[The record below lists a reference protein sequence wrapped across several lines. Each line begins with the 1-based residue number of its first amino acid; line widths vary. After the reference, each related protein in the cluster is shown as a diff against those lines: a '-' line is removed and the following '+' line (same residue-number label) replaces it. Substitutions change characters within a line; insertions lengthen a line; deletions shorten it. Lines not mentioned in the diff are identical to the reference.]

1 MAVNVKIK
9 SGAVAVVVHAPDKSV
24 RMANQEALR
33 LFGPGLRQKRGGAG
47 MDPDWRF
54 VREDGTELGVEGYP
68 VDQVIA
74 TQQPIE
80 DVQMGIKD
88 LSSGEVIWVLV
99 NALAELNEDQE
110 LHQVVVTYLDVTH
123 HQRIEEANLFL
134 LQGGDTASREDFF
147 RSLARYLARSL
158 GMDYVCIDR
167 LGPDSLVAE
176 TLAVYS
182 NGRFQENV
190 TYSLKDSPCAEVV
203 KEAICCFPSGVRQLF
218 PKDAALQELEAESYS
233 GTILSNSQGKSIGLI
248 ALIGR
253 HPLTNPQLV
262 VSILKL
268 VAVRSASELERRHA
282 EAALHEADVRFR
294 AIFEHSPYG
303 ALILDAATASPI
315 EFNDQVCRQLGYT
328 REEFSHLSVR
338 EIEAAE
344 TNEEIRAH
352 TQKVQ
357 REGRDE
363 FESLHRT
370 KQGEIRNVL
379 VMLQALRVSGRDVLY
394 TIWRDI
400 TEQKKSEEA
409 LRGSEQRL
417 ATITAAAPVVLWAVD
432 QNGVF
437 TLSEGK
443 ELEALGLR
451 PGQVVGQ
458 SVFDVYRD
466 YPRLLA
472 AIRRALAKETCT
484 ETHEVGGLFFESRFT
499 HLQNEAGDPQ
509 GVIGVSV
516 NITERQKVEEALRE
530 SEYFFKES
538 QRAAFIGSYKMDFV
552 ADFWE
557 SSEVLDRIF
566 GIDKSYKRSVAG
578 WLDIIH
584 PDDQEMM
591 GRYLR
596 EEVIGKEGAFN
607 KEYRIV
613 RKYDGEVR
621 WVNGLGK
628 TSLDADGN
636 VVFLIGT
643 IQDITERKRA
653 EEQFERSERNYREI
667 FNSTNEA
674 IFIEDS
680 STGRILDVNDTML
693 RLYGYE
699 SKEEV
704 LAGDIGNLSVNEPP
718 YTQKEAECLICK
730 AIHEGPQT
738 FEWLARKK
746 NGEIFWIEVSLR
758 SSQIGGHGRVLA
770 VARDI
775 AERKRM
781 QEAVQKRIVALTR
794 PMVRDNR
801 ILFEELFNLVDI
813 QRIQDEFAAA
823 TGVAS
828 IITHPDGNPITQ
840 PSHFTRL
847 CGQIIRK
854 TEAGCANCYQSGA
867 MLGAP
872 HAGKPIVQ
880 VCLSGG
886 LWDAGASIVVGGHH
900 IANWLIGQV
909 RDETQTEESMR
920 DYARDIGAD
929 ETAMIEA
936 YREVPAMS
944 RDKFEK
950 VAQALFTLANQLST
964 SAYQN
969 VQQARFIA
977 ERQTA
982 EEALRKSE
990 AQFRSISSAAQDA
1003 VVKIDDLGCISFW
1016 NEAANRMFGY
1026 TNQEAIGRNL
1036 HELIAPQRYHTA
1048 HQQAWPNFRMVGQ
1061 GSSIGKLLE
1070 FSALRKDGVEFPVEL
1085 SLASVRQG
1093 EEWHAVGIIRDITDR
1108 KRAEN
1113 ALQEERKLTETLL
1126 RSLPGIFYL
1135 YSYPELRLVR
1145 WNKNHETLLGYAA
1158 GEIANRSIFEWHPPE
1173 MRELVRQAIEVVMEK
1188 GENLI
1193 ESNLLR
1199 KDGHSV
1205 PFLVTGVK
1213 VEIQGALYLMG
1224 VGIDITEHKRA
1235 EAALHE
1241 NEARQAAMI
1250 ANIADVIAIV
1260 DENGINRYVSPNI
1273 QRWFG
1278 WQPEEVAGAFVW
1290 DYIHH
1295 DDLQRIQNVFAAL
1308 LKEPNS
1314 TNTQEFRYRC
1324 KDGNHIW
1331 IECTGVHLFDNPS
1344 IRGVLVNFHDIT
1356 ERRQAE
1362 IALRESSQFNRQII
1376 DSAHEGIVVY
1386 GKDLNYQVWNPF
1398 MEALSGRKA
1407 DEVLGKH
1414 PLELFPFLRE
1424 AGVIDRLKLALSGEI
1439 PDPVEFP
1446 FNRGR
1451 KCGWTLDTS
1460 GPLRNSVGEIIG
1472 VIATVQDTTERKRT
1486 EEALL
1491 QNERKYRELVDNANS
1506 IILRLNMRGDI
1517 LFMNEF
1523 GLKFFGWAAEEITG
1537 QNVVGTIVP
1546 ETDSAGCDLSQ
1557 LLQQIFQK
1565 PTDFE
1570 QNTNENM
1577 LRDGSRV
1584 WVSWANKMVVD
1595 AEGRAVEVFAVGT
1608 DITERKRAQDEK
1620 EKLQAQLIQAQ
1631 KMESVGR
1638 LAGGVAHDFNNML
1651 TAIQGNVSMALEDIP
1666 SDSPLRENLE
1676 EIQKC
1681 AQRSADLTRQ
1691 LLAFARKQT
1700 VAPRVLDLNATV
1712 EGMLKMLRRLIGE
1725 DINLVWLPSPSLW
1738 PVRIDPSQID
1748 QLLANLCVNAR
1759 DAIGGVGKV
1768 TIETNSV
1775 SFDDAYVADHPGFVP
1790 GEYVLI
1796 TVSDNGCGMDKEVL
1810 GHLFEPFFTTKAI
1823 GEGTGLGLATV
1834 YGIVKQNQ
1842 GFINVYSEP
1851 GHGSTFKLYLPRYAE
1866 KAVHIQK
1873 DVPTQPAQLGHETIL
1888 LVEDEPTILR
1898 LGRRMLESL
1907 GYTVMAADTP
1917 GGAIRLAEEHTGE
1930 IHLLMTDVIMPE
1942 MNGRELAKRLLS
1954 LYPNI
1959 KRLFMSGYTADVIAH
1974 HGVLDEGVHFLQ
1986 KPFSKK
1992 DLALKLRE
2000 TLVD

>member
-1 MAVNVKIK
+1 MTAIDKTK
-9 SGAVAVVVHAPDKSV
+9 SGAVAVVVHAPDKSI

-33 LFGPGLRQKRGGAG
+33 LFGMSFEQMQGKAAHE
-47 MDPDWRF
+47 PDWCF
-54 VREDGTELGVEGYP
+54 VQDDGTPIEAEEYP
-68 VDQVIA
+68 VERVIA
-74 TQQPIE
+74 TRQPVE
-80 DVQMGIKD
+80 DVLLGLK
-88 LSSGEVIWVLV
+88 SVSNGETVWVVIS
-99 NALAELNEDQE
+99 ALPEFDADEEFL
-110 LHQVVVTYLDVTH
+110 QVVVTYLDVTQR
-123 HQRIEEANLFL
+123 QRIEEANLFL
-134 LQGGDTASREDFF
+134 LQGGNRASGGDFF
-147 RSLARYLARSL
+147 MSLARYLAQSL
-158 GMDYVCIDR
+158 AMDYVCIDR
-167 LGPDSLVAE
+167 LCPDNLAAE

-182 NGRFQENV
+182 NGRFEDNAI
-190 TYSLKDSPCAEVV
+190 YSLKDTPCGNVV
-203 KEAICCFPSGVRQLF
+203 KESICCFPKGVRHMF
-218 PKDAALQELEAESYS
+218 PKDAVLQEMEAESYF
-233 GTILSNSQGKSIGLI
+233 GTIISNSQGQPVGLI

-253 HPLTNPQLV
+253 RPLANPQLV
-262 VSILKL
+262 ESILKL
-268 VAVRSASELERRHA
+268 VVVRASSELERRHA

-303 ALILDAATASPI
+303 ALILDPTTAMPI
-315 EFNDQVCRQLGYT
+315 EYNDQVCQQLGYT
-328 REEFSHLSVR
+328 REEFSNLSVR
-338 EIEAAE
+338 EIEYTE
-344 TNEEIRAH
+344 TPEEIRAH
-352 TQKVQ
+352 IQRVQ
-357 REGRDE
+357 SNGRDE
-363 FESLHRT
+363 FETLHRT
-370 KQGEIRNVL
+370 KLGEIRNVL
-379 VMLQALRVSGRDVLY
+379 VTLQSLRISGRDMLH

-400 TEQKKSEEA
+400 TEHKKAEAA

-417 ATITAAAPVVLWAVD
+417 ATITAAAPVVLWAID
-432 QNGVF
+432 QNGIF

-443 ELEALGLR
+443 GLEALGLR

-466 YPRLLA
+466 YPDLLA
-472 AIRRALAKETCT
+472 AVRRALMKETCS

-499 HLQNEAGDPQ
+499 HLQSETGESQ
-509 GVIGVSV
+509 GVIGISV
-516 NITERQKVEEALRE
+516 NITERQKAEEALRE

-538 QRAAFIGSYKMDFV
+538 QRAGYIGSYKTDFV
-552 ADFWE
+552 AGFWE

-566 GIDKSYKRSVAG
+566 GIDKSYVRNLAG
-578 WLDIIH
+578 WLEIIH
-584 PDDQEMM
+584 PDDREMM
-591 GRYLR
+591 GHYLT
-596 EEVIGKEGAFN
+596 EEVIGKRGTFN

-613 RKYDGEVR
+613 RKSDGEVR

-628 TSLDADGN
+628 PGLDADGN

-643 IQDITERKRA
+643 IQDITERKRV

-699 SKEEV
+699 SKDEV
-704 LAGDIGNLSVNEPP
+704 LNGNISNLSVNEPP
-718 YTQKEAECLICK
+718 YTQREAELLIRK
-730 AIHEGPQT
+730 AINEGPQI
-738 FEWLARKK
+738 FEWLARKR

-781 QEAVQKRIVALTR
+781 QEALEKRIVALTR
-794 PMVRDNR
+794 PLARNSR
-801 ILFEELFNLVDI
+801 ILFEDLFNLVDI

-828 IITHPDGNPITQ
+828 IITHPDGTPITK

-854 TEAGCANCYQSGA
+854 TKVGCANCYQSGA
-867 MLGAP
+867 ILGAP
-872 HAGKPIVQ
+872 HLESSIVQ

-929 ETAMIEA
+929 EAALIEA
-936 YREVPAMS
+936 FREVPSMS
-944 RDKFEK
+944 RDKFER
-950 VAQALFTLANQLST
+950 VAQALFTLAKQLST

-977 ERQTA
+977 ERQMA

-1003 VVKIDDLGCISFW
+1003 VVKIDDMGCISFW

-1026 TNQEAIGRNL
+1026 ANQEAIGRNL
-1036 HELIAPQRYHTA
+1036 HELIAPQRYLAA
-1048 HQQAWPNFRMVGQ
+1048 HQQAWPNFRAVGQ
-1061 GSSIGKLLE
+1061 SESVGKLLE
-1070 FSALRKDGVEFPVEL
+1070 FYALRKDGVEFPVEL

-1113 ALQEERKLTETLL
+1113 ALQEERILTETLL

-1145 WNKNHETLLGYAA
+1145 WNKNHETLLGYEA
-1158 GEIANRSIFEWHPPE
+1158 GEIANRSVFDWHPPE
-1173 MRELVRQAIEVVMEK
+1173 MRELVRQAIEMVMER
-1188 GENLI
+1188 GENLV

-1199 KDGHSV
+1199 KDGHPV
-1205 PFLVTGVK
+1205 PFLVTGVR

-1224 VGIDITEHKRA
+1224 VGIDITEPKRA

-1241 NEARQAAMI
+1241 NEARQLAMI

-1260 DENGINRYVSPNI
+1260 DENGINRHVSPNI

-1278 WQPEEVAGAFVW
+1278 WQPEEVSGELAW
-1290 DYIHH
+1290 NYIHP
-1295 DDLQRIQNVFAAL
+1295 DDLQRIQIIFAAL

-1324 KDGNHIW
+1324 KEGNYIW
-1331 IECTGVHLFDNPS
+1331 IECTGVNLLHNPA
-1344 IRGVLVNFHDIT
+1344 IRGVLVNYHDIT

-1362 IALRESSQFNRQII
+1362 VALRESSQFNRQII

-1386 GKDLNYQVWNPF
+1386 GKDLSYQVWNPF

-1407 DEVLGKH
+1407 CEVLGKN
-1414 PLELFPFLRE
+1414 PLEIFPFLKE
-1424 AGVIDRLKLALSGEI
+1424 MGVMDRLKLALSGEI
-1439 PDPVEFP
+1439 PDPAEFP
-1446 FNRGR
+1446 FKLGE

-1460 GPLRNSVGEIIG
+1460 SPLRNSNGEIIG
-1472 VIATVQDTTERKRT
+1472 VIATVQDTTERKRS
-1486 EEALL
+1486 EAALL

-1506 IILRLNMRGDI
+1506 IILRLNMRGEI
-1517 LFMNEF
+1517 IFLNEF
-1523 GLKFFGWAAEEITG
+1523 GLKFFGWSAEEITG
-1537 QNVVGTIVP
+1537 RNVVGTIVP
-1546 ETDSAGCDLSQ
+1546 ETESTGRDLTRM
-1557 LLQQIFQK
+1557 LQQLFQK
-1565 PTDFE
+1565 PTNFE
-1570 QNTNENM
+1570 QNINENK

-1595 AEGRAVEVFAVGT
+1595 AEGRAVEVFSVGT
-1608 DITERKRAQDEK
+1608 DITERKKAQDEK

-1651 TAIQGNVSMALEDIP
+1651 TAIQGNVSMVMEDIP
-1666 SDSPLRENLE
+1666 PESPLRENLE

-1700 VAPRVLDLNATV
+1700 VAPKVLDLNATV

-1725 DINLVWLPSPSLW
+1725 DINLVWVPGTSIWS
-1738 PVRIDPSQID
+1738 VRIDPSQID

-1768 TIETNSV
+1768 TIETASV
-1775 SFDDAYVADHPGFVP
+1775 SFDEAYVADHPGFFP
-1790 GEYVLI
+1790 GEYVLLA
-1796 TVSDNGCGMDKEVL
+1796 VSDNGCGMDKEVL

-1834 YGIVKQNQ
+1834 YGIIKQNQ

-1851 GHGSTFKLYLPRYAE
+1851 GHGSTFKLYLPRYSE
-1866 KAVHIQK
+1866 KVVQTLK
-1873 DVPTQPAQLGHETIL
+1873 EVPAQPAQYGHETVL

-1898 LGRRMLESL
+1898 LGRRMIESL
-1907 GYTVMAADTP
+1907 GYTVLTADTP
-1917 GGAIRLAEEHTGE
+1917 GEAIRLAEEHAGE

-1942 MNGRELAKRLLS
+1942 MNGRDLAKRLLS

-2000 TLVD
+2000 ALAD